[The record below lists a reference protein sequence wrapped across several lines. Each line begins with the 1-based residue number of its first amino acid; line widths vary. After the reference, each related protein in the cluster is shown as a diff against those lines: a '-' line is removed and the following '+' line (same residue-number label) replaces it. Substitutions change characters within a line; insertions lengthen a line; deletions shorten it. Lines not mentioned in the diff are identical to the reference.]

1 MRTPSKDQQRT
12 LDSESKFCTSKYVL
26 PRRSHIAAPNRRN
39 LRGRVVL
46 GALALLGAASLAAC
60 QQDRP
65 QRPTMAE
72 EGRELFGTG
81 SGRTAS
87 SSSASREGQSAG
99 GWSIVIVAFRGPSQD
114 ADAQAGL
121 ARVRSV
127 GNLPD
132 AYLEKRGETTV
143 IALGRYAGPD
153 DPRAQADLERVR
165 AVEAE
170 GQRPFAAAVLAPPA
184 GAAAPGA
191 FPEYDLRNAKRL
203 NGDWAL
209 YTLQV
214 GVYSR
219 EGGGPAK
226 PEELAEFR
234 KAAEAA
240 VVQLRHEGHQAFY
253 YHGPNR
259 SMVTVGL
266 FGKDDFDPQVPGI
279 SSPALRRM
287 REAFPHNLLNGRGI
301 RERIPGRP
309 RNDPDAWR
317 LQPSA
322 LVAVPKG

>member
-1 MRTPSKDQQRT
+1 M
-12 LDSESKFCTSKYVL
+12 
-26 PRRSHIAAPNRRN
+26 PRDGRK
-39 LRGRVVL
+39 LRGRVMMV
-46 GALALLGAASLAAC
+46 LLGLLCAAPLTAC

-65 QRPTMAE
+65 QRPSLAE

-81 SGRTAS
+81 PDRAKSGVPGEAGTA
-87 SSSASREGQSAG
+87 ATN
-99 GWSIVIVAFRGPSQD
+99 GWSIVIVAFRGPTQD
-114 ADAQAGL
+114 ADALAGL
-121 ARVRSV
+121 SRVRTV
-127 GNLPD
+127 GNLPA

-143 IALGRYAGPD
+143 IALGRYSGPN
-153 DPRAQADLERVR
+153 DPRAQADLDRVR
-165 AVEAE
+165 ALQVE
-170 GQRPFAAAVLAPPA
+170 GQRPFAAAVLAPPP

-191 FPEYDLRNAKRL
+191 YPEFDLRNVRRL
-203 NGDWAL
+203 QGDWAL

-219 EGGGPAK
+219 ETGGPPS

-266 FGKDDFDPQVPGI
+266 FGKDDFDPQVPGV
-279 SSPALRRM
+279 SSAALRQM

-301 RERIPGRP
+301 RERLPGRP
-309 RNDPDAWR
+309 GNDPDAWR
-317 LQPSA
+317 LQAST
-322 LVAVPKG
+322 LVAVPDH